1 MQDLPAAFWRNS
13 LAFLALLYCH
23 HLDVQF
29 DGNYMYVG
37 KKHLYNVYS
46 VSLTC
51 SRFGRVLFLQ
61 TVEITC
67 LKRQE
72 NINVN
77 HKKVEL
83 HTHRWRKKAKQTSH
97 LLPIWLKKIPFLH

>member
-1 MQDLPAAFWRNS
+1 MQDLPAAVWRKS

-29 DGNYMYVG
+29 DGNYVG

-61 TVEITC
+61 TVEITR

-77 HKKVEL
+77 CKKVEL
-83 HTHRWRKKAKQTSH
+83 HTHGWRKKQSKRHVYYLSG
-97 LLPIWLKKIPFLH
+97 